1 MKNSK
6 KIRDIVYGF
15 IELDEQ
21 EVEIINHPV
30 FQRLR
35 RIKQLALTDM
45 VYPGAVHSRFEH
57 SIGVMQMATDM
68 YDSLISKDDYRR
80 ILQEKLGLNEV
91 RIGRC
96 RKIIRLAALLHDIGH
111 APFSHSGEDLLCK
124 LPEQHRD
131 YQSGVR
137 EHYTHEDY
145 SIAIIKEKFSDIIE
159 NHRLNNNN
167 AIKVDDVTALLGDTS
182 VKPKAIS
189 LLWKELISGQ
199 LDADRADYLLRDS
212 MHLGVNYGLY
222 DRNRLVSCIAL
233 GYNEADAVILG
244 IEKKGWHIAESIILS
259 RYQMFSQVYFHK
271 VRRIY
276 DYHIHNACKAIL
288 NNDGRENY
296 PSVDELDKYLKY
308 DDWYMYSKIIN
319 NEGGKHGEI
328 ILNRKHYRCAFD
340 VEGRLKEDE
349 QKALQQY
356 KQDKEKYYIDD
367 KISTKWYKLDKEI
380 NIIDNGKVEP
390 LSSMSNIVNSM
401 KDNPCQS
408 RVYMIE

>member
-1 MKNSK
+1 MKNGK

-21 EVEIINHPV
+21 EIEIINHPA

-35 RIKQLALTDM
+35 RIRQLALTDM

-68 YDSLISKDDYRR
+68 YDSLISKDECRQ
-80 ILQEKLGLNEV
+80 ILKDKLGLNEV
-91 RIGRC
+91 GIGRY

-124 LPEQHRD
+124 LPEQHIN
-131 YQSGVR
+131 YQHGAQKR
-137 EHYTHEDY
+137 YTHEDY

-159 NHRLNNNN
+159 NHTLNNNN

-182 VKPKAIS
+182 VKPKAIN

-222 DRNRLVSCIAL
+222 DRNRLVSCITL
-233 GYNEADAVILG
+233 GRNEVGDVILG
-244 IEKKGWHIAESIILS
+244 IERKGWHIAESIILS
-259 RYQMFSQVYFHK
+259 RYQMFSQVYCHK

-276 DYHIHNACKAIL
+276 DYHIHNACKTIL

-296 PSVDELDKYLKY
+296 PSVNELDEYLKY

-319 NEGGKHGEI
+319 NEGGRDGKI
-328 ILNRKHYRCAFD
+328 ILNRKHYKCVFD
-340 VEGRLKEDE
+340 VEGHLKEDE

-380 NIIDNGKVEP
+380 NIIDNGKIEP